1 MLSISPKYRPL
12 LFLILFSTLIR
23 AFIAQ
28 FIGLGNDEVYYFTY
42 ALFPDWSHFDHPP
55 MVGWV
60 IQLFSFNQFLESQ
73 FLLRLPALVFSA
85 LSTWLIFEIGLLL
98 KNEKTGWY
106 AALLYT
112 ASIYTTLIAG
122 VFIMPDS
129 PQLFFWL
136 LAIYLMMGF
145 TNEKEISPK
154 SERNMLFLGVTIG
167 FAILSKYTSIF
178 IWGGFFLYI
187 LSYKREWFKKWSLYA
202 AGFISLIIFSPVLFW
217 NKAHHFISFTFH
229 EDRVSILDSPIRFDF
244 IGTEILGEFLYQ
256 NPVIFVLAW
265 IAIYHAFKKSQNFI
279 PKENLRLLLFQSLP
293 LIAVFLFFSLFRR
306 TLPHWTGPAYIS
318 FILITAAYLSSKKTN
333 TIIPKSIKAAL
344 ITTLLVFVIGAAQ
357 INYGIINLKKYAGS
371 DLTLDMYGWR
381 KITKPFGLIKTK
393 SEQQKD
399 ISINAPI
406 ISYRWFPAAHIDY
419 HIAIP
424 NQSYV
429 LGLGSLERIHKY
441 AWMNEQR
448 GDFKIGMDAWYLA
461 FDYDY
466 VSPDF
471 LKPYFTTIL
480 PIDTIRIRRA
490 EKVAKEV
497 YVYILKDLKEIPKSD
512 FKNFMQIKNP

>member
-1 MLSISPKYRPL
+1 LSVAPKYRPL
-12 LFLILFSTLIR
+12 LFLILISTIIR

-28 FIGLGNDEVYYFTY
+28 FVGLGNDEVYYFTY

-60 IQLFSFNQFLESQ
+60 IQFFSLNHFLESQ
-73 FLLRLPALVFSA
+73 FLLRLPAIIFSA
-85 LSTWLIFEIGLLL
+85 LSTWVIFEIGLL
-98 KNEKTGWY
+98 KDYKTAWY

-136 LAIYLMMGF
+136 LAIYLMIGF
-145 TNEKEISPK
+145 SNEKEITKK
-154 SERNMLFLGVTIG
+154 SQGNMLRLGVIIG
-167 FAILSKYTSIF
+167 FALLSKYTSIF
-178 IWGGFFLYI
+178 LWGGFVLYLI
-187 LSYKREWFKKWSLYA
+187 FYKRSWFKQWQLYA
-202 AGFISLIIFSPVLFW
+202 AGFISLLIFSPVLFW

-256 NPVIFVLAW
+256 NPMVFILAW
-265 IAIYHAFKKSQNFI
+265 IAIYHSFKKSQEFI

-318 FILITAAYLSSKKTN
+318 LILITASYLASKE
-333 TIIPKSIKAAL
+333 IGSRIPKGIKAAL
-344 ITTLLVFVIGAAQ
+344 ITTGLVFIVGFAQ
-357 INYGIINLKKYAGS
+357 INYGLIDLKKHIGS
-371 DLTLDMYGWR
+371 DLSLDMYGWR
-381 KITKPFGLIKTK
+381 KITKPFGLIKT
-393 SEQQKD
+393 ENEVQQR
-399 ISINAPI
+399 ISKNAPI
-406 ISYRWFPAAHIDY
+406 ISNRWFPAAHIDY

-424 NQSYV
+424 NHTYV
-429 LGLGSLERIHKY
+429 LGLGTLERIHKY

-448 GDFKIGMDAWYLA
+448 GDFKLGMDAWYLA

-471 LKPYFTTIL
+471 LESYFTAII
-480 PIDTIRIRRA
+480 PSDTIRIKRSR
-490 EKVAKEV
+490 KIAKEI
-497 YVYILKDLKEIPKSD
+497 YVYMLKDLKKIPKSD
-512 FKNFMQIKNP
+512 FKEFMQIKNP